1 MSDSKVYMF
10 PESGYDR
17 GADTALLA
25 STLANQNSG
34 MNSAWPMMAMMNGG
48 MGGQWNNPFIYLVWM
63 MFANRFF
70 GNGWGNEGFGGAQG
84 AQNIE
89 VQAQLAALREQM
101 NSNQNS
107 NLLMDA
113 IKGNNV
119 AIGQLA
125 GQLNCDFNTL
135 NSAICDV
142 KGGIDKVASAIG
154 FSAERVINAVQ
165 SGDASVSRQL
175 SECCCTV
182 RDAITRQGYENQL
195 ATVNQTNLLQN
206 SLNTVNSSVERGF
219 ASTAYETANQ
229 TCEIK
234 NAIAAQTQVIND
246 KFCQLEMRE
255 MAREIQSLRDERN
268 AYQLSASQQAQTQNL
283 VNQLRPCPIPAYITC
298 NPFGCQSD
306 NYPYGVYNGGG
317 YGSCGC

>member
-1 MSDSKVYMF
+1 
-10 PESGYDR
+10 
-17 GADTALLA
+17 
-25 STLANQNSG
+25 
-34 MNSAWPMMAMMNGG
+34 
-48 MGGQWNNPFIYLVWM
+48 

-70 GNGWGNEGFGGAQG
+70 GNGWGDGNNPQG
-84 AQNIE
+84 IE
-89 VQAQLAALREQM
+89 IQAQLSALRDQM

-135 NSAICDV
+135 NSAICDIR
-142 KGGIDKVASAIG
+142 GGIDKVAGQVG
-154 FSAERVINAVQ
+154 FSAERVINAINA
-165 SGDASVSRQL
+165 GDCQISRQL
-175 SECCCTV
+175 SECCCNV
-182 RDAITRQGYENQL
+182 RDSITRQGYENQL
-195 ATVNQTNLLQN
+195 ATVNQTNTLQ
-206 SLNTVNSSVERGF
+206 SALNFVNSSVERGF
-219 ASTAYETANQ
+219 AQTNYDTAQQ
-229 TCEIK
+229 TCELK

-255 MAREIQSLRDERN
+255 MAREIQTLRDERN

-298 NPFGCQSD
+298 NPFGCQND
-306 NYPYGVYNGGG
+306 NYPYVGCNG
-317 YGSCGC
+317 GSCGY

>member
-1 MSDSKVYMF
+1 MIQSNLYGNI
-10 PESGYDR
+10 ERIYGY
-17 GADTALLA
+17 GIFVI
-25 STLANQNSG
+25 Q
-34 MNSAWPMMAMMNGG
+34 
-48 MGGQWNNPFIYLVWM
+48 FVIYLVWM

-70 GNGWGNEGFGGAQG
+70 GNGAWGEGGCQG

-89 VQAQLAALREQM
+89 VQAQLSALRDQM

-113 IKGNNV
+113 IKGNNA

-142 KGGIDKVASAIG
+142 KGGIDKVAGAVG
-154 FSAERVINAVQ
+154 FSAERVINAINA
-165 SGDASVSRQL
+165 GDCQISRQL
-175 SECCCTV
+175 SECCCTL
-182 RDAITRQGYENQL
+182 RDSITRQGYENQL
-195 ATVNQTNLLQN
+195 ATVNQTNTLQN
-206 SLNTVNSSVERGF
+206 ALNSVNSSVERGF
-219 ASTAYETANQ
+219 ASTNYETAQQ
-229 TCEIK
+229 TCELK

-255 MAREIQSLRDERN
+255 MAREIQTLRDERN
-268 AYQLSASQQAQTQNL
+268 AYQLSASQQQQTQNL

-306 NYPYGVYNGGG
+306 NYPYGYYGGG
-317 YGSCGC
+317 NCGC

>member
-1 MSDSKVYMF
+1 
-10 PESGYDR
+10 
-17 GADTALLA
+17 
-25 STLANQNSG
+25 
-34 MNSAWPMMAMMNGG
+34 
-48 MGGQWNNPFIYLVWM
+48 

-70 GNGWGNEGFGGAQG
+70 GNGWGNGEGFGPGQT

-89 VQAQLAALREQM
+89 VQGQLAALRDQM

-142 KGGIDKVASAIG
+142 RGGIDKVAGQVG
-154 FSAERVINAVQ
+154 FSAERVINAINA
-165 SGDASVSRQL
+165 GDCQISRQL
-175 SECCCTV
+175 SECCCNV

-195 ATVNQTNLLQN
+195 ATVNQTNTLQN
-206 SLNTVNSSVERGF
+206 ALNFVNSSVERGF
-219 ASTAYETANQ
+219 ASTNYETAQQ
-229 TCEIK
+229 TC
-234 NAIAAQTQVIND
+234 AIEKAIENSTAQILAGQRAA
-246 KFCQLEMRE
+246 EMRE
-255 MAREIQSLRDERN
+255 LQREIQSLRDERS
-268 AYQLSASQQAQTQNL
+268 AYQMSALSQQQTQTL

-306 NYPYGVYNGGG
+306 NYPYGVYNGG
-317 YGSCGC
+317 YGSCGY

>member
-1 MSDSKVYMF
+1 MSDSKVFMF
-10 PESGYDR
+10 PESGYDK
-17 GADTALLA
+17 GHDTALWA
-25 STLANQNSG
+25 TLANRQNDG
-34 MNSAWPMMAMMNGG
+34 MNSVWPMMAMNGG
-48 MGGQWNNPFIYLVWM
+48 LGGQWNNPFIYLVWM

-70 GNGWGNEGFGGAQG
+70 GGWGNGEGFGPGQT

-89 VQAQLAALREQM
+89 VQGQLAALRDQM

-135 NSAICDV
+135 NSVICDV
-142 KGGIDKVASAIG
+142 RGGIDKVARQVG
-154 FSAERVINAVQ
+154 FSAERVINAINA
-165 SGDASVSRQL
+165 GDCQISRQL
-175 SECCCTV
+175 SECCCNV

-195 ATVNQTNLLQN
+195 ATVNQTNVLQGAI
-206 SLNTVNSSVERGF
+206 NTLSTGVERGF
-219 ASTAYETANQ
+219 AASNYETAQQ
-229 TCEIK
+229 TCDIK

-255 MAREIQSLRDERN
+255 MAREIQQLRDERN

-306 NYPYGVYNGGG
+306 NYPYGVYGG

>member
-10 PESGYDR
+10 PESGCDR

-25 STLANQNSG
+25 STLANN
-34 MNSAWPMMAMMNGG
+34 NRNNDPMAMAAMINGG
-48 MGGQWNNPFIYLVWM
+48 MNGQWNNPFIYLVWM

-70 GNGWGNEGFGGAQG
+70 GNGWGEGFGG

-89 VQAQLAALREQM
+89 VQSQLAALRDQM

-142 KGGIDKVASAIG
+142 RGGIDKVAGQVG
-154 FSAERVINAVQ
+154 FSAERVINAINA
-165 SGDASVSRQL
+165 GDCQISRQL
-175 SECCCTV
+175 SECCCNI

-195 ATVNQTNLLQN
+195 ATINQTNILQGAI
-206 SLNTVNSSVERGF
+206 STLSTGVERGF
-219 ASTAYETANQ
+219 SIINYETAQQ
-229 TCEIK
+229 TCELK
-234 NAIAAQTQVIND
+234 NAIAAQTQAIND

-255 MAREIQSLRDERN
+255 MQREIQNLRDERN
-268 AYQLSASQQAQTQNL
+268 AYQLSASQQQQTQNL
-283 VNQLRPCPIPAYITC
+283 INQLRPCPVPAYITC

-306 NYPYGVYNGGG
+306 NYIYNNGN
-317 YGSCGC
+317 CGCQ

>member
-1 MSDSKVYMF
+1 
-10 PESGYDR
+10 
-17 GADTALLA
+17 
-25 STLANQNSG
+25 
-34 MNSAWPMMAMMNGG
+34 
-48 MGGQWNNPFIYLVWM
+48 

-70 GNGWGNEGFGGAQG
+70 GNGAWGEGG

-89 VQAQLAALREQM
+89 VQAQLSALRDQM

-113 IKGNNV
+113 IKGNNT

-142 KGGIDKVASAIG
+142 KSGIDKVASAVG
-154 FSAERVINAVQ
+154 FSAERVINAINA
-165 SGDASVSRQL
+165 GDCQISRQL
-175 SECCCTV
+175 SECCCTL
-182 RDAITRQGYENQL
+182 RDSITRQGYENQL
-195 ATVNQTNLLQN
+195 ATVNQTNTLQN
-206 SLNTVNSSVERGF
+206 ALNFVNSSVERGF
-219 ASTAYETANQ
+219 ASTNYETAQQ
-229 TCEIK
+229 TCELK

-255 MAREIQSLRDERN
+255 MAREIQTLRDERN
-268 AYQLSASQQAQTQNL
+268 AYQLSASQQQQTQNL

-306 NYPYGVYNGGG
+306 NYSYGYYGGG
-317 YGSCGC
+317 NCGC

>member
-1 MSDSKVYMF
+1 
-10 PESGYDR
+10 
-17 GADTALLA
+17 
-25 STLANQNSG
+25 
-34 MNSAWPMMAMMNGG
+34 
-48 MGGQWNNPFIYLVWM
+48 M

-70 GNGWGNEGFGGAQG
+70 GNGWGEGGLQG

-89 VQAQLAALREQM
+89 VQGQLAALRDQM

-142 KGGIDKVASAIG
+142 RGGIDKVAGQVG
-154 FSAERVINAVQ
+154 FSAERVINAINA
-165 SGDASVSRQL
+165 GDCAISRQL
-175 SECCCTV
+175 SECCCTL
-182 RDAITRQGYENQL
+182 RDSITRQGYENQL
-195 ATVNQTNLLQN
+195 ATVNQTNVLQGAI
-206 SLNTVNSSVERGF
+206 NTLSTGVERGF
-219 ASTAYETANQ
+219 AATNFETAQQ

-255 MAREIQSLRDERN
+255 MAREIQQLRDERN
-268 AYQLSASQQAQTQNL
+268 AYQLSASQQQQTQNL

-317 YGSCGC
+317 SCGC

>member
-10 PESGYDR
+10 PEQGYDS
-17 GADTALLA
+17 ALLA
-25 STLANQNSG
+25 STIANQNSG
-34 MNSAWPMMAMMNGG
+34 ANSMWPMMAMANGG
-48 MGGQWNNPFIYLVWM
+48 LGGQWNNPFIYLVWM

-70 GNGWGNEGFGGAQG
+70 GNGWGEGNGAH
-84 AQNIE
+84 NIE
-89 VQAQLAALREQM
+89 VQSQLAALRDQM

-119 AIGQLA
+119 DIGQLA

-135 NSAICDV
+135 NGAICDV

-154 FSAERVINAVQ
+154 FSSERIINAVQ
-165 SGDASVSRQL
+165 SGDAAISRQL
-175 SECCCTV
+175 SECCCNV
-182 RDAITRQGYENQL
+182 REAITNQGYQNQL
-195 ATVNQTNLLQN
+195 ATLNQTNVLQGAI
-206 SLNTVNSSVERGF
+206 NTLSTGVERGF
-219 ASTAYETANQ
+219 ASSAYETASQ
-229 TCEIK
+229 TCELK

-255 MAREIQSLRDERN
+255 MAREIQQLRDERN

-298 NPFGCQSD
+298 NPFGCQGD
-306 NYPYGVYNGGG
+306 NYPYGVFNNGG

>member
-1 MSDSKVYMF
+1 MSESKVYMF

-17 GADTALLA
+17 GTDTALLA
-25 STLANQNSG
+25 STLANQNNG

-48 MGGQWNNPFIYLVWM
+48 MNGQWNNPFIYLVWM
-63 MFANRFF
+63 MFAQRFF
-70 GNGWGNEGFGGAQG
+70 GNGWGEGFGGAQG

-89 VQAQLAALREQM
+89 VQGQLAALRDQM

-142 KGGIDKVASAIG
+142 RGGIDKVAGQVG
-154 FSAERVINAVQ
+154 FSAERVINAINA
-165 SGDASVSRQL
+165 GDCQISRQL
-175 SECCCTV
+175 SECCCNV

-195 ATVNQTNLLQN
+195 ATVNQTNTLQN
-206 SLNTVNSSVERGF
+206 ALNFVNSSVERGF
-219 ASTAYETANQ
+219 AQTNYDTAQQ
-229 TCEIK
+229 TCELK

-255 MAREIQSLRDERN
+255 MAREIQQLRDERN
-268 AYQLSASQQAQTQNL
+268 AYQLSASQQQQTQNL

-298 NPFGCQSD
+298 NPFGCQGD
-306 NYPYGVYNGGG
+306 NYPYGIYNGGG
-317 YGSCGC
+317 SCGC

>member
-1 MSDSKVYMF
+1 MIQSNLYSNVERIYGNDIFIIQSV
-10 PESGYDR
+10 
-17 GADTALLA
+17 
-25 STLANQNSG
+25 
-34 MNSAWPMMAMMNGG
+34 
-48 MGGQWNNPFIYLVWM
+48 IYLVWM

-70 GNGWGNEGFGGAQG
+70 GNGWNEPQN

-89 VQAQLAALREQM
+89 VQAQLSALRDQM

-125 GQLNCDFNTL
+125 GQLNCDFNAL
-135 NSAICDV
+135 NGAICDIR
-142 KGGIDKVASAIG
+142 GGIDKVAGQIG
-154 FSAERVINAVQ
+154 LSSERVINAVNA
-165 SGDASVSRQL
+165 GDCQISRQL
-175 SECCCTV
+175 SECCCNV
-182 RDAITRQGYENQL
+182 RDAITKQGYENQL
-195 ATVNQTNLLQN
+195 ATLNQTNVLQ
-206 SLNTVNSSVERGF
+206 SALNTLSTGVERGF
-219 ASTAYETANQ
+219 SETNYQTAQQ
-229 TCEIK
+229 TCELK

-255 MAREIQSLRDERN
+255 MQREIQNLRDERN

-298 NPFGCQSD
+298 NPFGCQND
-306 NYPYGVYNGGG
+306 NYPYGYQCGG
-317 YGSCGC
+317 C